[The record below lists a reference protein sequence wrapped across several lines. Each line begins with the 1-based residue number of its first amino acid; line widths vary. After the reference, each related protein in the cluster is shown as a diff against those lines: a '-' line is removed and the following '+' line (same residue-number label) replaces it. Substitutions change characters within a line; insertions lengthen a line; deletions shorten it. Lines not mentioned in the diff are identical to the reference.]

1 MILIRRWS
9 SETLANWS
17 STKPIVR
24 WIEALRTLSHRTV
37 FCFCFVDIRGFPLL
51 TASALYIPLTA
62 YWLLD
67 YACFLVLSPSVSH
80 VKDLVK
86 DPVTMMGNV
95 WAHWHPYPPT
105 CMGSFFSL
113 QDLSPFYP
121 FDSSSEVSCL
131 HFPLAHLAG
140 LSFIATALPETE
152 KSTTKSENTVSQM
165 RVPS

>member
-1 MILIRRWS
+1 MILICRRS

-17 STKPIVR
+17 STKPVIR
-24 WIEALRTLSHRTV
+24 WIEALRTLSHRTM
-37 FCFCFVDIRGFPLL
+37 FSLCFVDIGGFPLL

-80 VKDLVK
+80 VKDFVK
-86 DPVTMMGNV
+86 DPVTVMVNV
-95 WAHWHPYPPT
+95 WAHWPPYPPT

-121 FDSSSEVSCL
+121 FDTSSEVSCL
-131 HFPLAHLAG
+131 HFPLARLAG
-140 LSFIATALPETE
+140 LSFLATALPETG
-152 KSTTKSENTVSQM
+152 KNPTKSENAVSQM
-165 RVPS
+165 SVPS